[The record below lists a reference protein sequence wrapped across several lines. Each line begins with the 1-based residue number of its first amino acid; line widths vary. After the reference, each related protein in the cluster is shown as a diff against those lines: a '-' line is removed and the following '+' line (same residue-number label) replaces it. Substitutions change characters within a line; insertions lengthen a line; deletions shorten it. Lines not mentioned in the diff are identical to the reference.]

1 MFGGDRD
8 LDTICAISTPPGIG
22 GIHVIR
28 ISGNSALKI
37 TRPFAPFLPDKMESH
52 RVYYGTLVS
61 EQNNLEPIDE
71 VLVTYFRHGSSFT
84 GEETIEIACHGSPY
98 IAQQIIKMATLYGSR
113 LADRGE
119 FTYRAF
125 LNGKIDLIQ
134 AESVLS
140 LIQSENEKSLK
151 VAINQLKG
159 GLSSKLKTIETDII
173 ALLARLEVSIDFTT
187 EDIEIISNSEI
198 IDRVD
203 KIQSPIDQLL
213 KSFRSGQKI
222 QSGFEVILV
231 GEPNVGKSSLLNRV
245 LFEERAIVTD
255 IPGTT
260 RDLIQE
266 QINVKGVKVTL
277 IDSAGIRETED
288 VIEKMGVSKTR
299 EAIERADL
307 VLAVFDSAHPNF
319 QGIVEQLPS
328 DLSKILFVGNKVDL
342 ITPDQRLIVL
352 KELQN
357 LLLRLNKFQN
367 LSEAE
372 TFLQKRSIFTSAKSR
387 SENSVPYESK
397 MSDANKLVLD
407 SVPSNPKNGS
417 QNFGMDS
424 QGREQEFVVQQQI
437 LNLLETHLDTGSFG
451 DEAIL
456 FQARHYEN
464 LQRTSECLLR
474 ARLLAKSTSSPE
486 FLALEIK
493 EVLIRIQEILGERF
507 DDQVLDRVF
516 SEFCIG
522 K

>member
-28 ISGNSALKI
+28 ISGNLALKI
-37 TRPFAPFLPDKMESH
+37 TRFFAPFLPDKMESH
-52 RVYYGTLVS
+52 RVYYGTVVS
-61 EQNNLEPIDE
+61 QQNNFEPIDE

-98 IAQQIIKMATLYGSR
+98 IAQQIVKLATLYGSR

-119 FTYRAF
+119 FTYRSF
-125 LNGKIDLIQ
+125 LNSKIDLIQ

-159 GLSSKLKTIETDII
+159 GLSAKLKAIESDII

-198 IDRVD
+198 IERVD
-203 KIQSPIDQLL
+203 KIQNPIELLL
-213 KSFRSGQKI
+213 KSFRAGQKI

-266 QINVKGVKVTL
+266 QITVKGVKVTL
-277 IDSAGIRETED
+277 IDSAGIRETKD
-288 VIEKMGVSKTR
+288 VIEKMGVSKTK

-307 VLAVFDSAHPNF
+307 VLVVFDSSNPNF
-319 QGIVEQLPS
+319 QEIINQLPS
-328 DLSKILFVGNKVDL
+328 DLSKILFIGNKVDL
-342 ITPDQRLIVL
+342 ITQDQRLFVL

-357 LLLRLNKFQN
+357 LLFRLNKFQN

-372 TFLQKRSIFTSAKSR
+372 IFVQKRSIFTFAKSQ
-387 SENSVPYESK
+387 SENSV
-397 MSDANKLVLD
+397 
-407 SVPSNPKNGS
+407 
-417 QNFGMDS
+417 
-424 QGREQEFVVQQQI
+424 GRENNKGSMSFRRNSKDSEKELDVQQQI
-437 LNLLETHLDTGSFG
+437 LILLETHLDTGSFG

-464 LQRTSECLLR
+464 LQRASECLLR
-474 ARLLAKSTSSPE
+474 ARLLAKSSSSPE
-486 FLALEIK
+486 FLALEVK
-493 EVLIRIQEILGERF
+493 EVLIRLQEILGERF
-507 DDQVLDRVF
+507 DDQILDRVF

>member
-28 ISGNSALKI
+28 ISGSLALKI
-37 TRPFAPFLPDKMESH
+37 TRSFAPFLPDKMESH

-61 EQNNLEPIDE
+61 EQNNFEAIDE

-98 IAQQIIKMATLYGSR
+98 IAQQIVKMATLYGSR

-119 FTYRAF
+119 FTYRSF

-159 GLSSKLKTIETDII
+159 GLSSKLKAIESEII

-187 EDIEIISNSEI
+187 EDIEIISNFEI
-198 IDRVD
+198 VERID
-203 KIQSPIDQLL
+203 KIQSPIEQLL

-231 GEPNVGKSSLLNRV
+231 GEPNVGKSSLLNQV
-245 LFEERAIVTD
+245 LFEDRAIVTN

-266 QINVKGVKVTL
+266 QITVKGVKVTL
-277 IDSAGIRETED
+277 IDSAGIRDTED
-288 VIEKMGVSKTR
+288 IIEKMGVSKTK

-307 VLAVFDSAHPNF
+307 VLAVFDSSNPNF
-319 QGIVEQLPS
+319 QGIVDQLPS
-328 DLSKILFVGNKVDL
+328 DLSRILFIGNKVDL
-342 ITPDQRLIVL
+342 ITQDQRLVVL

-357 LLLRLNKFQN
+357 LLIHLNKFQN

-372 TFLQKRSIFTSAKSR
+372 TFLQKRSIFTSAKNL
-387 SENSVPYESK
+387 SENSVRKDPTK
-397 MSDANKLVLD
+397 MNAEMSSLDATQKSNK
-407 SVPSNPKNGS
+407 GS
-417 QNFGMDS
+417 QNFRIGSKDND
-424 QGREQEFVVQQQI
+424 EELVVQQQI

-464 LQRTSECLLR
+464 LQRASECLQR
-474 ARLLAKSTSSPE
+474 ARLLAMSASSPE
-486 FLALEIK
+486 FLAMEVKEI
-493 EVLIRIQEILGERF
+493 LIRVQEILGERF

>member
-8 LDTICAISTPPGIG
+8 LDTICAISTPSGMG

-28 ISGNSALKI
+28 ISGDSALKV
-37 TRPFAPFLPDKMESH
+37 TRPFAPFLPEKMESQ
-52 RVYYGTLVS
+52 RVYYGTVVA
-61 EQNNLEPIDE
+61 EQNRFEPIDE
-71 VLVTYFRHGSSFT
+71 VLITYFKHGSSFT

-98 IAQQIIKMATLYGSR
+98 IAQQIIKMAILYGSR

-119 FTYRAF
+119 FTYRSF

-140 LIQSENEKSLK
+140 LIQSENAKSLK

-159 GLSSKLKTIETDII
+159 GLSSKLKNLESEII

-187 EDIEIISNSEI
+187 EDVEIISDSDI
-198 IDRVD
+198 IERLNRIYD
-203 KIQSPIDQLL
+203 PIRQLL
-213 KSFRSGQKI
+213 HSFRSGQKI

-245 LFEERAIVTD
+245 LFEERAIVTN

-266 QINVKGVKVTL
+266 QIHVKGVKITL

-288 VIEKMGVSKTR
+288 VIEKMGVSKTKS
-299 EAIERADL
+299 AIERADL
-307 VLAVFDSAHPNF
+307 VLAVFDSSKPNF
-319 QGIVEQLPS
+319 QGIIDQLPS
-328 DLSKILFVGNKVDL
+328 DLSKVLFVGNKVDL
-342 ITPDQRLIVL
+342 ISPDQQRGVL

-357 LLLRLNKFQN
+357 LLFRLNKFQN
-367 LSEAE
+367 LEQAE
-372 TFLQKRSIFTSAKSR
+372 TFLQKRSIFTSAKD
-387 SENSVPYESK
+387 SEKSLE
-397 MSDANKLVLD
+397 
-407 SVPSNPKNGS
+407 
-417 QNFGMDS
+417 
-424 QGREQEFVVQQQI
+424 VQQQI
-437 LNLLETHLDTGSFG
+437 LNLIETHLDTGSFG

-464 LQRTSECLLR
+464 LQRALECLQR
-474 ARLLAKSTSSPE
+474 ARLLAQSSSSPE
-486 FLALEIK
+486 FLALEVK
-493 EVLIRIQEILGERF
+493 EILIRIQEILGERF
-507 DDQVLDRVF
+507 DDQILDRVF
-516 SEFCIG
+516 REFCIG